1 MPDGWRPGVTGVGE
15 THPVSARRILIVGA
29 SSVLGGAAARVIAD
43 DGAGLVL
50 THCHEGKDAALRSAF
65 PSAQILRLDV
75 TNMDSVQQLAKTVA
89 SDGLP
94 LDGIVYAAG
103 SGLLQPATRTSDE
116 NMAAVMEVNV
126 TGALRVLRACW
137 PSLQQGRQPA
147 VVLISSI
154 MGVVGAAG
162 MTGYG
167 ASKAAVAGLARTLA
181 IEWASRGIRVNAVAP
196 GIVPSP
202 LVDKMFKGLTPED
215 IDTIRKR
222 HPLGFGEPAD
232 VGHAIAFLLSPKAK
246 WITGTVL
253 PVDGGYTAQ

>member
-1 MPDGWRPGVTGVGE
+1 
-15 THPVSARRILIVGA
+15 VS
-29 SSVLGGAAARVIAD
+29 

-50 THCHEGKDAALRSAF
+50 TYCHEGKEAALRSAF
-65 PSAQILRLDV
+65 PSAHILRLDV
-75 TNMDSVQQLAKTVA
+75 TNVDSIQQLAKTV
-89 SDGLP
+89 STDGLP

-116 NMAAVMEVNV
+116 NLATVMEINVN
-126 TGALRVLRACW
+126 GALRVLRACW
-137 PSLQQGRQPA
+137 PSLHQGNQPA

-154 MGVVGAAG
+154 MGLVGAAG
-162 MTGYG
+162 MTVYG
-167 ASKAAVAGLARTLA
+167 ASKAAVAGMARTLA
-181 IEWASRGIRVNAVAP
+181 MEWAQRGIRVNAVAP
-196 GIVPSP
+196 GIVPTP
-202 LVDKMFKGLTPED
+202 LVEKMFNGLTSED
-215 IDTIRKR
+215 IDIIRKR